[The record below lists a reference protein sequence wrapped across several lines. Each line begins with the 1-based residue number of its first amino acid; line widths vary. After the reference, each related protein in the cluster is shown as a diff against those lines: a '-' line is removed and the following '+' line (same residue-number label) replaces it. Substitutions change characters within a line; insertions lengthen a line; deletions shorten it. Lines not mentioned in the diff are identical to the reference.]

1 MSDIPQGPAGVGIGL
16 RRPHHK
22 VLFETERQVD
32 WLEFIPENFVGRGGR
47 GPATLRRAAERW
59 PLIGHGVT
67 MSFGG
72 PDPLDQHYIAQLKQL
87 LDEIDAPYYSDHLC
101 YSVVGGTVLHDL
113 LPLPFTEEA
122 VKHVAPRIREVSER
136 LERPVL
142 VENITCY
149 ALMPGSQLTE
159 GEFISAVVDEADC
172 GLLLDVSNTYLNAK
186 NQGDDPM
193 KRLFELPVERTGQI
207 HLAGYTDEGDRL
219 VDTHAAPVVDDV
231 WEMYAAV
238 IRKLGR
244 PVSTLVEWDQHIPKL
259 DELLDE
265 ADRAR
270 AFAASVLGQ
279 PTGAASKKESVK

>member
-1 MSDIPQGPAGVGIGL
+1 MTDVPQGPPGVGIGL

-22 VLFETERQVD
+22 EIFETPRQVD
-32 WLEFIPENFVGRGGR
+32 WLEFVPENFLGRGGR
-47 GPATLRRAAERW
+47 GPATLRRAAEHW
-59 PLIGHGVT
+59 PLIAHGVT

-72 PDPLDQHYIAQLKQL
+72 PDPFDAAQLAQLKAM

-113 LPLPFTEEA
+113 LPLPFTQE
-122 VKHVAPRIREVSER
+122 VVRHVAPRIREVAER

-149 ALMPGSQLTE
+149 AVMPGSRMTE
-159 GEFISAVVDEADC
+159 GEFVTAVVEEAGC
-172 GLLLDVSNTYLNAK
+172 GLLLDVSNVYVNAK

-193 KRLFELPVERTGQI
+193 ERLFALPIERTGQI
-207 HLAGYTDEGDRL
+207 HLAGHTDEGDRL
-219 VDTHAAPVVDDV
+219 VDTHAAPVVDEV

-238 IRKLGR
+238 IRELGR
-244 PVSTLVEWDQHIPKL
+244 PVSTLVEWDQHIPGL
-259 DELLDE
+259 EAVLDE

-270 AFAASVLGQ
+270 AL
-279 PTGAASKKESVK
+279 TESTLAGPKDER